1 MFKSKHSGWTW
12 DLKRTPFGGGGG
24 FISSI
29 TDPISNVLGT
39 SGGNGG
45 LVGILQGAGNSVANA
60 GAGDWATENGW
71 MIPLAMATAGVASGA
86 LGAGAVAEGG
96 LVATGGEVAAD
107 GTVFAAGET
116 IPAGTAMADGSVA
129 TASTASYDTA
139 VTTGQSAYD
148 SAIANGATQAD
159 AQAAADAAYNAS
171 YGGSSSVGNLNPA
184 VSGEIG
190 ANTSTGTFGSLNP
203 ALPSAGAPTGTS
215 IGMSGQL
222 APGTIMGTG
231 ATGGGAIGSTYAAGA
246 NGLPAT
252 DFFGNYIPA
261 SSINTGGV
269 PSTVTG
275 TGITSDTLNTLNNV
289 KKGTDVANQLSK
301 LLSQGAGSGLSSS
314 LGQLAKGANSQGQAL
329 TSLVRGNTNPFAYT
343 AQQPIQNAKPL
354 DLASLANLL
363 KQG

>member
-1 MFKSKHSGWTW
+1 MFKSKHSGWTFE
-12 DLKRTPFGGGGG
+12 LRRTPFGGGSIP
-24 FISSI
+24 FIS
-29 TDPISNVLGT
+29 DISNNINNA
-39 SGGNGG
+39 SSDFGN
-45 LVGILQGAGNSVANA
+45 
-60 GAGDWATENGW
+60 WAADNGW
-71 MIPLAMATAGVASGA
+71 MIPVAMATAGAATA
-86 LGAGAVAEGG
+86 LGAGAVAGEGMA
-96 LVATGGEVAAD
+96 ATGGEVAAD

-116 IPAGTAMADGSVA
+116 IPAGTVMADGSVA
-129 TASTASYDTA
+129 TASTAGYDTA

-148 SAIANGATQAD
+148 SAIANGATQVD

-231 ATGGGAIGSTYAAGA
+231 LEGGGAIGSTYAAGA
-246 NGLPAT
+246 NGMPAT
-252 DFFGNYIPA
+252 DFFGNYVPA

-269 PSTVTG
+269 PNTVTG
-275 TGITSDTLNTLNNV
+275 TSVTSDTLNTLNNV
-289 KKGTDVANQLSK
+289 KKGTDAAKNLSK
-301 LLSQGAGSGLSSS
+301 MLSQGSASGLSSS
-314 LGQLAKGANSQGQAL
+314 LGQLAQGANAQGMAMPN
-329 TSLVRGNTNPFAYT
+329 LVRGNQNPFSYT
-343 AQQPIQNAKPL
+343 AQQPIQNAQPL
-354 DLASLANLL
+354 DLASLSKLL